1 MDKIYSRR
9 RIKIP
14 KINSKI
20 PKEKRIKMLKI
31 IIIMTIAIST
41 MKIILDAILPIFDK
55 LCEDRAKS
63 IATIISNDQATVVM
77 TEHSY
82 DELFTIEKDN
92 AGNISMIRANVMPIN
107 AIISDVAIKIQEEL
121 NSTENSEFS
130 IPLGTFLGSKLLAG
144 RGPKVSIKMSTIGS
158 VLTDLKSE
166 FSSAGINQ
174 TMHRIYLEVKCTVVI
189 LTPFETMEEEITNQV
204 LLAEAVIVGTTP
216 NTYYN
221 LEGMTTEGLVDVM
234 E

>member
-82 DELFTIEKDN
+82 DELFTIEKD
-92 AGNISMIRANVMPIN
+92 AEGNITMIKSNVIPIN
-107 AIISDVAIKIQEEL
+107 EIISDVANKIQIDL
-121 NSTENSEFS
+121 DN
-130 IPLGTFLGSKLLAG
+130 KG
-144 RGPKVSIKMSTIGS
+144 RDNIQIA
-158 VLTDLKSE
+158 L
-166 FSSAGINQ
+166 
-174 TMHRIYLEVKCTVVI
+174 R
-189 LTPFETMEEEITNQV
+189 
-204 LLAEAVIVGTTP
+204 
-216 NTYYN
+216 
-221 LEGMTTEGLVDVM
+221 
-234 E
+234 

>member
-82 DELFTIEKDN
+82 DELFTIEKDSSN
-92 AGNISMIRANVMPIN
+92 NITMIKSNVISIN
-107 AIISDVAIKIQEEL
+107 EIISDVAIKIQQEL
-121 NSTENSEFS
+121 DSRGRENIEIALRKFY
-130 IPLGTFLGSKLLAG
+130 
-144 RGPKVSIKMSTIGS
+144 
-158 VLTDLKSE
+158 
-166 FSSAGINQ
+166 GI
-174 TMHRIYLEVKCTVVI
+174 
-189 LTPFETMEEEITNQV
+189 
-204 LLAEAVIVGTTP
+204 
-216 NTYYN
+216 
-221 LEGMTTEGLVDVM
+221 
-234 E
+234 

>member
-41 MKIILDAILPIFDK
+41 MKIILDAVLPIFDK

-63 IATIISNDQATVVM
+63 IATIISNEQATVVM

-82 DELFTIEKDN
+82 DELFTIEKDKD
-92 AGNISMIRANVMPIN
+92 GNISMIRANVVPIN
-107 AIISDVAIKIQEEL
+107 AIISDVAIKIQEE
-121 NSTENSEFS
+121 
-130 IPLGTFLGSKLLAG
+130 IDKQG
-144 RGPKVSIKMSTIGS
+144 REDI
-158 VLTDLKSE
+158 
-166 FSSAGINQ
+166 
-174 TMHRIYLEVKCTVVI
+174 
-189 LTPFETMEEEITNQV
+189 EIALRKFYRN
-204 LLAEAVIVGTTP
+204 
-216 NTYYN
+216 
-221 LEGMTTEGLVDVM
+221 
-234 E
+234 